1 MYTIETQ
8 ISFDSA
14 HFLSGYQGKC
24 GNIHGHRWTV
34 KVAVKGEQLEQEEIQ
49 TRGMLM
55 DFGDLK
61 RLLRSMG
68 DSLDHVFIVEQG
80 TLAAD
85 TLSCL
90 QRDGF
95 QLVAV
100 PFRPTAENFARWFY
114 EELTGKG
121 FSLDAVT
128 VYETP
133 NNCAIYRMEDDS
145 AAIDRE

>member
-34 KVAVKGEQLEQEEIQ
+34 KVSVSGKQLEEDNLQ
-49 TRGMLM
+49 TRGMVM
-55 DFGDLK
+55 DFSDLK
-61 RLLRSMG
+61 KVLRDMG
-68 DSLDHVFIVEQG
+68 EAMDHVFIIEKG

-85 TLSCL
+85 TFTCL
-90 QRDGF
+90 TRDGF
-95 QLVAV
+95 KIMEVS
-100 PFRPTAENFARWFY
+100 FRPTAENFAKY
-114 EELTGKG
+114 IYDKMKAKKYTVLK
-121 FSLDAVT
+121 AV

-133 NNCAIYRMEDDS
+133 NNCAIYRAS
-145 AAIDRE
+145 